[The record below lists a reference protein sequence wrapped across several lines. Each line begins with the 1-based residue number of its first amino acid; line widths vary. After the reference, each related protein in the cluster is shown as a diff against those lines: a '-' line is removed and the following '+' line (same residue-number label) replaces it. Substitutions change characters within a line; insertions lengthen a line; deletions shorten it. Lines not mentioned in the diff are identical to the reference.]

1 MRELA
6 SLLLIVLLVYVF
18 QCLCWAPQRAHAFS
32 LDLSGKDGRRKRG
45 FVWNAF
51 HLTGYWANPIP
62 PLQPLVIVHA
72 PEFQPTPDAITLGQ
86 GDVEP
91 LTIAWEQLT
100 LKRSGGKLLC
110 NGVEVFHGGADQAKE
125 LSDFLL
131 RVKAATLKKRG
142 ALIETWLR
150 KRTGAAAAKERVELY
165 CRKSTWLDLAANT
178 QFMLLFIIAPISF
191 ARFGGKALW
200 PLAGIVL
207 STSVFVAW
215 QFWRLHKQFFPSDG
229 DARFKSIFS
238 TVFSPIY
245 AIRAGDALARDL
257 LAGFHPLVAAGVL
270 CSTRDFEILAGEQLR
285 EIHFSL
291 SGTSWYTERLQLA
304 LNSMV
309 SKQGLDTRQL
319 LAAPEQQEN
328 CVVYC
333 PCCRAQYTKQR
344 ESCAD
349 CAYGELLP
357 FANQELSAKAPVAR

>member
-6 SLLLIVLLVYVF
+6 SLLLVVVLVYVF
-18 QCLCWAPQRAHAFS
+18 QCLCWVPQSAHAFS
-32 LDLSGKDGRRKRG
+32 LDLSGKNGRRKRG
-45 FVWNAF
+45 FLWSAF
-51 HLTGYWANPIP
+51 HLTGYCANPIP
-62 PLQPLVIVHA
+62 PLQPLVVVHA
-72 PEFQPTPDAITLGQ
+72 PEFQPSPEAITLRQ
-86 GDVEP
+86 GDMEP

-100 LKRSGGKLLC
+100 LKRSGSKLLC
-110 NGVEVFHGGADQAKE
+110 NNVELFRGEASQAKD

-131 RVKAATLKKRG
+131 RVKAAAPKKRG

-150 KRTGAAAAKERVELY
+150 KRTDAAAAKERVELY
-165 CRKSTWLDLAANT
+165 CKKSIWLDLAVNT
-178 QFMLLFIIAPISF
+178 QFMLLFIITPISF
-191 ARFGGKALW
+191 ARFGSKALW

-207 STSVFVAW
+207 STSVVIAW
-215 QFWRLHKQFFPSDG
+215 QFWRLHKQFFPGDG

-238 TVFSPIY
+238 TVLSPIY

-270 CSTRDFEILAGEQLR
+270 CSARDFEALAGEHLR

-291 SGTSWYTERLQLA
+291 SGTNWYAEQLQRA
-304 LNSMV
+304 LNRMV

-319 LAAPEQQEN
+319 LATPERQEN

-333 PCCRAQYTKQR
+333 PRCRAQYTKQR

-357 FANQELSAKAPVAR
+357 FANQDLSANAPATQ